1 MTRLEIYK
9 ECVSEFGIDPALMDE
24 YVVSESY
31 NPLTDG
37 DPDEDVAEDVIA
49 EIRAEWMPIIADW
62 VRRSEEKK
70 RNYVLPHAPN
80 ETNER
85 RTGTAI
91 TRPEIIKQAAAEF
104 GIEDEFVDTLL
115 ASANPELLE
124 VQLAFDE
131 ELSEDEAK
139 CVRNLWMNHYSSMR
153 EAIAASTDKARTG
166 DNYGDKLSR
175 ERDRWMRSAIT
186 TIIAAAVAG
195 LAVLIAGH
203 KLGAPN
209 YPADIVVARSPEVRR
224 AIPVEIRRAIPVEPE
239 IRKAIPVRQFQA
251 RTREKGQSQA
261 AEVCHVFVNPNTREE
276 RREQYLAFSKTTKGF
291 RLENCFVLF
300 GQAMAAPRQRQI
312 KK

>member
-1 MTRLEIYK
+1 MTRLDIYK

-24 YVVSESY
+24 YVVSKSY
-31 NPLTDG
+31 NPLTHG
-37 DPDEDVAEDVIA
+37 DPDEQVAEDVIA

-85 RTGTAI
+85 RTGTAM
-91 TRPEIIKQAAAEF
+91 TRREIIKQAAAEF

-115 ASANPELLE
+115 ASENPELLE

-153 EAIAASTDKARTG
+153 EAIAASTDKASTG
-166 DNYGDKLSR
+166 DNYGDKPSR

-186 TIIAAAVAG
+186 TIIAAAIAALAG
-195 LAVLIAGH
+195 FVGGYNSRAAKH
-203 KLGAPN
+203 
-209 YPADIVVARSPEVRR
+209 PADIAVARSP
-224 AIPVEIRRAIPVEPE
+224 EIRRAIPVEPE
-239 IRKAIPVRQFQA
+239 IRKAIPVQ
-251 RTREKGQSQA
+251 TREAGSRSANQNRWRFTTPRRA
-261 AEVCHVFVNPNTREE
+261 IPREFAIRCATANPAWRKSV
-276 RREQYLAFSKTTKGF
+276 QK
-291 RLENCFVLF
+291 
-300 GQAMAAPRQRQI
+300 
-312 KK
+312 

>member
-31 NPLTDG
+31 NSLTDG
-37 DPDEDVAEDVIA
+37 DPDEEVAEDVIA

-80 ETNER
+80 ETNEP
-85 RTGTAI
+85 RTGTAM
-91 TRPEIIKQAAAEF
+91 TRREIIKQAAAEF

-115 ASANPELLE
+115 ASENPELLE

-139 CVRNLWMNHYSSMR
+139 RVRNLWMNHYCSLMR

-166 DNYGDKLSR
+166 DNYGDKPSR
-175 ERDRWMRSAIT
+175 ERGRWTRSAIT
-186 TIIAAAVAG
+186 TIIAAAI
-195 LAVLIAGH
+195 AVLAGFVGGYNSRAAKH
-203 KLGAPN
+203 
-209 YPADIVVARSPEVRR
+209 PADIVVARFP
-224 AIPVEIRRAIPVEPE
+224 EIRRAIPVEPE
-239 IRKAIPVRQFQA
+239 IRRAIPLEPEIRKAIPVQ
-251 RTREKGQSQA
+251 TRDRK
-261 AEVCHVFVNPNTREE
+261 
-276 RREQYLAFSKTTKGF
+276 
-291 RLENCFVLF
+291 
-300 GQAMAAPRQRQI
+300 
-312 KK
+312 